1 MSGRRAGIDVGGTKC
16 VAVVIDDDLRVVAE
30 HRIATPHGTDALID
44 GLADLVEQVGRCDS
58 IGLGVPGLITRDGVI
73 RASPNLSSAIDFPVG
88 RRLSDRIGRFVH
100 VENDAT
106 CAAIAEWRAGAATG
120 ARHAVVVTLGTGIG
134 GGLVSEGRVVRGVNG
149 FAGEIGHMIVDP
161 TGPRCPCGQHGC
173 WERFASGTGL
183 VFLAQR
189 AGLFAD
195 RSDLRGEDVTAA
207 AIGGDDAARVVLD
220 EFGKWVALGLANLTN
235 ALDPEVIV
243 IGGGLAASG
252 DAVIEPVRRWFAE
265 LLYSP
270 RLRPHPRIDIARHG
284 PLAGAIGAALL
295 AEVANEPLSDGTG
308 H

>member
-1 MSGRRAGIDVGGTKC
+1 VSGRRAGIDVGGTKC

-30 HRIATPHGTDALID
+30 HRIATPHGTDSLID
-44 GLADLVEQVGRCDS
+44 GLADLVERVGPCDS

-88 RRLSDRIGRFVH
+88 RRLSDRIGRLVH

-106 CAAIAEWRAGAATG
+106 CAAIAEWRAGVATG

-134 GGLVSEGRVVRGVNG
+134 GGLVSEGRVVRGANG

-161 TGPRCPCGQHGC
+161 SGPRCPCGQHGC

-189 AGLFAD
+189 AGLFAGD
-195 RSDLRGEDVTAA
+195 ADVRGEDVMAA
-207 AIGGDDAARVVLD
+207 ATGGDDAARDVLD

-252 DAVIEPVRRWFAE
+252 DAVIGPVRRWFAE

-270 RLRPHPRIDIARHG
+270 RLRPHPRIDVARHG